1 MKTFMPALTK
11 HFLLGLVVSLV
22 GCLPIRADEGAWLTD
37 FSKAKDLAKRENKMI
52 LMDFTGSDWCP
63 PCKLLHKNVLSTK
76 VFEDFA
82 QKRLVLVL
90 VDFPR
95 SKPQSPELKAANK
108 ELARQFDIEGYPTV
122 IVLDSH
128 GKQLSKDVGYGGATA
143 KAFVAKLEK
152 LGK

>member
-1 MKTFMPALTK
+1 MPTLTK
-11 HFLLGLVVSLV
+11 QILLGLGVCFI
-22 GCLPIRADEGAWLTD
+22 GCLPLRADEGAWLTD
-37 FSKAKDLAKRENKMI
+37 FSKAKDLAKREGKMI

-63 PCKLLHKNVLSTK
+63 PCKLLHKNVLSAK
-76 VFEDFA
+76 EFKDFA
-82 QKRLVLVL
+82 RKRLILVL

-122 IVLDSH
+122 ILLDSN

-143 KAFVAKLEK
+143 KAFVARLEK